1 MHGKRGFSLPR
12 NREMKKKRSRGH
24 DHESDIIEG
33 VALGQSVE

>member
-24 DHESDIIEG
+24 ESDIIEG